1 MYVDIKKPTLFL
13 FTDASADPQTKIGY
27 GAYLLMPEFSLE
39 APISKHKIKTRK
51 FKNTTSSKLELE
63 TLLWA
68 LGKIPTRRCKII
80 VYTDCQNIISLKAR
94 EERIVK
100 NNYMS
105 KKNTLI
111 RNHELYKKFYKI
123 TDRYDCDF
131 IKVKGH
137 KKTEDKDL
145 IDIFF
150 TLVDKASRE
159 ALREKESPF

>member
-13 FTDASADPQTKIGY
+13 FTDASVDPQSKIGY
-27 GAYLLMPEFSLE
+27 GAYMLMPEFALD
-39 APISKHKIKTRK
+39 APISKHKINTKK
-51 FKNTTSSKLELE
+51 FKNATSSKLELE

-68 LGKIPTRRCKII
+68 LNKMPTRKCKIVI
-80 VYTDCQNIISLKAR
+80 YTDCQNIITLKAM

-100 NNYMS
+100 NNYMTR
-105 KKNTLI
+105 KNTLI
-111 RNHELYKKFYKI
+111 KNHELYKRFYKI

-145 IDIFF
+145 VDIFF
-150 TLVDKASRE
+150 SLVDKASRD
-159 ALREKESPF
+159 ALREK